1 MKPNT
6 ILGHYLMKQI
16 IWNFLCVL
24 LMVVGIVFMF
34 EMIDMLR
41 RVADR
46 PDVSAGFVLQL
57 VIMKLPKTL
66 ELVFPFVMMI
76 AAMAT
81 FWRLSKNSEFVIVR
95 AAGVSVWGFLAPVLF
110 AVFMVGV
117 INITLLNPIA
127 SYMNEIYETLDY
139 RLKTKNPKAV
149 LFSIRA
155 VWLHASGHL
164 AAGKHARQGSEHGYG
179 GLDD

>member
-1 MKPNT
+1 MKPNS
-6 ILGHYLMKQI
+6 ILGRYLMKQI
-16 IWNFLCVL
+16 IWNFLSVL
-24 LMVVGIVFMF
+24 LMVIGIVFMF

-46 PDVSAGFVLQL
+46 PDISAGFVIQL

-66 ELVFPFVMMI
+66 EMVFPFVMMI

-117 INITLLNPIA
+117 INVAVINPVA
-127 SYMNEIYETLDY
+127 SYMNEIFETLDY

-149 LFSIRA
+149 LFSNKGLWIREA
-155 VWLHASGHL
+155 IDNDRVLVLEAMSVH
-164 AAGKHARQGSEHGYG
+164 QQ
-179 GLDD
+179 D

>member
-95 AAGVSVWGFLAPVLF
+95 AAGVSVWGFLAP
-110 AVFMVGV
+110 
-117 INITLLNPIA
+117 
-127 SYMNEIYETLDY
+127 
-139 RLKTKNPKAV
+139 
-149 LFSIRA
+149 
-155 VWLHASGHL
+155 
-164 AAGKHARQGSEHGYG
+164 
-179 GLDD
+179 